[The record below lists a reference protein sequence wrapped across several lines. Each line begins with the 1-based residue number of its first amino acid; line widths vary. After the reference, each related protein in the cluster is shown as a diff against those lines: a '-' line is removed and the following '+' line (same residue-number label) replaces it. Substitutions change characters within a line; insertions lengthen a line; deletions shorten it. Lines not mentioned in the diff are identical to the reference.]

1 MYAGILKMASHN
13 SITLR
18 PSNTYKIHKVGF
30 SLCHVD
36 WVVLPKTVIL
46 PCLFFLHKEVQI
58 TNKNGMVVLLT
69 GKRARFLE
77 AIKKTATK
85 KSCLKKTS
93 TALNL
98 ASVRALFIS

>member
-46 PCLFFLHKEVQI
+46 PRLFSLHKEVQI

-77 AIKKTATK
+77 AIRKKQQQK
-85 KSCLKKTS
+85 KLSKKKHPQ
-93 TALNL
+93 L
-98 ASVRALFIS
+98 